1 VLIDNYDS
9 FTHNLAHML
18 AACGCPVE
26 VIRNDEV
33 TAEQVASL
41 GPAGLVISPGPCTP
55 ADAGISVDVVRACSG
70 QIPVLGI
77 CLGHQA
83 IAAAFGASI
92 VPAPR
97 PVHGQ
102 TSAIAHDGCGFLA
115 CLPQPFQATRYHSL
129 IVDRQTLPPFLA
141 VTATTGSQIP
151 MGLRHATRPT
161 EGVQFHPE
169 SILTTYG
176 QTIIRNF
183 AQAIRRRTLG
193 AVGRALDGG
202 LVQDLQLLDQVVGQR
217 VDVGDEFAAGN
228 QAEMQLAEVADQ
240 GDVQALPIGDH

>member
-1 VLIDNYDS
+1 NYDS
-9 FTHNLAHML
+9 FTHNLAPML
-18 AACGCPVE
+18 AACGCSVE

-41 GPAGLVISPGPCTP
+41 CPAGLVISPGPCTP

-70 QIPVLGI
+70 QVPVLGI

-97 PVHGQ
+97 RGHGQ
-102 TSAIAHDGCGFLA
+102 PSATAHDGRGVLA
-115 CLPQPFQATRYHSL
+115 GLPQLFQAPRYHSL
-129 IVDRQTLPPFLA
+129 IVDQQPLPPFLA
-141 VTATTGSQIP
+141 VTATADSQIP
-151 MGLRHATRPT
+151 MGLRHATQPT

-169 SILTTYG
+169 SILTTSG

-193 AVGRALDGG
+193 ASGDAPLRPHSICRTAPGRSGRA
-202 LVQDLQLLDQVVGQR
+202 
-217 VDVGDEFAAGN
+217 AGPGCP
-228 QAEMQLAEVADQ
+228 VR
-240 GDVQALPIGDH
+240 GCG